1 MAERSIV
8 GWDIGGAHVKA
19 CLMQAGLVRDVAQ
32 WPCPLWQGTEHLE
45 HAIALAVARWPEA
58 APAQHAVTRTGAMV
72 DLFQDRED
80 GVLRI
85 AALLAGAL
93 PAPHFYAGRAGWCA
107 AADVAPHWQAIA
119 SANWLASARH
129 VASRLP
135 DATGMLVDIGSTT
148 TDFIA
153 FARGA
158 VPSASRGDAERL
170 ASGELVYHGVVRTPL
185 CALAQRIAWRGQAL
199 NVMNEFF
206 ATSADVYRLTGE
218 LPAAHDQHPAADS
231 GAKDIAATQARLAR
245 MIGLDAR
252 DGTADEWWALAGAW
266 RTQQVAY
273 LRGQLERAI
282 AAHALPADAIIVS
295 AGCGDFL
302 VPELAPPGW
311 RCLHY
316 GRDIARIAPD
326 AAAGTQEWAQVAA
339 PSVAVAAL
347 FELEPA

>member
-1 MAERSIV
+1 VI
-8 GWDIGGAHVKA
+8 D
-19 CLMQAGLVRDVAQ
+19 Q
-32 WPCPLWQGTEHLE
+32 
-45 HAIALAVARWPEA
+45 
-58 APAQHAVTRTGAMV
+58 
-72 DLFQDRED
+72 F
-80 GVLRI
+80 
-85 AALLAGAL
+85 
-93 PAPHFYAGRAGWCA
+93 
-107 AADVAPHWQAIA
+107 
-119 SANWLASARH
+119 
-129 VASRLP
+129 
-135 DATGMLVDIGSTT
+135 AT
-148 TDFIA
+148 
-153 FARGA
+153 
-158 VPSASRGDAERL
+158 
-170 ASGELVYHGVVRTPL
+170 
-185 CALAQRIAWRGQAL
+185 GQAL

-218 LPAAHDQHPAADS
+218 LPADHDQHPAADN

-252 DGTADEWWALAGAW
+252 DGSANEWWAFAGAW
-266 RTQQVAY
+266 RAQQVAH

-282 AAHALPADAIIVS
+282 ASHLMPVDATIVS

-326 AAAGTQEWAQVAA
+326 AAPGTQEWAQICA